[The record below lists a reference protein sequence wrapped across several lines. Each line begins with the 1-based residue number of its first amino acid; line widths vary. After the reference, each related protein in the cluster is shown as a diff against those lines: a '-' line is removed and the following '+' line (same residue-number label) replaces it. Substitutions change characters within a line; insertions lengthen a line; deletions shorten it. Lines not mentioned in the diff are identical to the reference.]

1 MASLASVG
9 IVHNT
14 IKSYSVFNCKM
25 SEDNQVQSKM
35 LSLIKVETIATI
47 IFYLVLAVVL
57 AFSFQNVLN
66 SQTAYEENQ
75 LEGDIKLPSITIC
88 PNRIENSND
97 KIEDFDMALASIKKA
112 KELYSAQMDWAKDYH
127 ET

>member
-1 MASLASVG
+1 
-9 IVHNT
+9 
-14 IKSYSVFNCKM
+14 M
-25 SEDNQVQSKM
+25 SEDNKVQSKL

-75 LEGDIKLPSITIC
+75 LEGDLKLPSITIC
-88 PNRIENSND
+88 PNRIEN
-97 KIEDFDMALASIKKA
+97 KIEDFDMALASIEKA
-112 KELYSAQMDWAKDYH
+112 KELYLARMDWAKDYH
-127 ET
+127 KT

>member
-1 MASLASVG
+1 MA
-9 IVHNT
+9 
-14 IKSYSVFNCKM
+14 
-25 SEDNQVQSKM
+25 EDNQVQSKL

-57 AFSFQNVLN
+57 AFSFQNLLD

-75 LEGDIKLPSITIC
+75 LEGDLKLPSITIC
-88 PNRIENSND
+88 PNRIEND
-97 KIEDFDMALASIKKA
+97 KIEDFDMALASIEKA
-112 KELYSAQMDWAKDYH
+112 KELYSAQMNWTKDYH

>member
-1 MASLASVG
+1 MREILSLVSVG

-14 IKSYSVFNCKM
+14 IKSHSVFNCKM

-57 AFSFQNVLN
+57 AFSFQKVLD

-75 LEGDIKLPSITIC
+75 LEDDLKLPSITIC
-88 PNRIENSND
+88 PNTPCVPR
-97 KIEDFDMALASIKKA
+97 ALK
-112 KELYSAQMDWAKDYH
+112 
-127 ET
+127 